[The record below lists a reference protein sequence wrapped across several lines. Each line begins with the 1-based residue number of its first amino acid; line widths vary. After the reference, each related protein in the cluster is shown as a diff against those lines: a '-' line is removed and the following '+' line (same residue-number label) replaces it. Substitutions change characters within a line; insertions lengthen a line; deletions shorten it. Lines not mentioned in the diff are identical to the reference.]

1 MTRDESRGGWI
12 DAMTAGAFVPAV
24 GEVGD
29 GVGEVG
35 GGLCKVD
42 GAGGDVGDG
51 VEDVPDRVE
60 DVAAEAVEDVGEV
73 DNGARNFGGGELD
86 IGRTDSIAVSGC
98 SGSRSTMSPHIAAA
112 PSNPL
117 PRAAATIRER
127 AGGFTRP
134 GTITTGDVKAAG
146 AGMSGGGLT
155 SRDEGVAAACSRNGR
170 ISASAS
176 EAGSAGVGVV
186 RGVCSACAIAGAAST
201 SPRTAS
207 SGVESAARMAA
218 AISATF

>member
-24 GEVGD
+24 GEVGG

-60 DVAAEAVEDVGEV
+60 DVGEV
-73 DNGARNFGGGELD
+73 DNGARNFGGAELD
-86 IGRTDSIAVSGC
+86 IDRADSIAASGC
-98 SGSRSTMSPHIAAA
+98 SGSCSTMSPHIAAA

-134 GTITTGDVKAAG
+134 GTIMTGDVDAAG

-155 SRDEGVAAACSRNGR
+155 SRDEGVAAARSRNGR

-176 EAGSAGVGVV
+176 EARSAGVGVV
-186 RGVCSACAIAGAAST
+186 RGVCSAIAGAAST

-218 AISATF
+218 ASSATF

>member
-51 VEDVPDRVE
+51 VEDVGDGVE

-73 DNGARNFGGGELD
+73 DNGASNLGGELD
-86 IGRTDSIAVSGC
+86 IGRADSIAASGC

-134 GTITTGDVKAAG
+134 GTIMTGDVDAAG

-176 EAGSAGVGVV
+176 EAGSAGLGVV
-186 RGVCSACAIAGAAST
+186 RAAST

-207 SGVESAARMAA
+207 SGVESADRMAA